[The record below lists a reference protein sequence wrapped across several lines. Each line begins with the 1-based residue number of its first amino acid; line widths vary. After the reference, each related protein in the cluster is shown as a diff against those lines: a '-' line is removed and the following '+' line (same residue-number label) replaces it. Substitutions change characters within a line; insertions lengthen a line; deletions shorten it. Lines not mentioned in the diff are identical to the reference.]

1 MPWQE
6 TCVRNERTR
15 FVVDWERKLESM
27 AELCRCY
34 GVSRRTGYKWL
45 QRYQQQGDRGDRGD
59 RGRSGGRSGRS
70 GTAPE
75 LPLRPSRP
83 AIWAAGRAASTAV
96 VVLPDAPV
104 RPRNGH
110 LQTDFPLESPS

>member
-45 QRYQQQGDRGDRGD
+45 QRYQQQGDRGD